1 MSAQKE
7 YVYRKVL
14 KYAAMESPSA
24 DFTVVVMQEVTADLE
39 NRAAVNP
46 RLKELVQ
53 VHGIEIAPLD
63 FSDMVMSRLEE
74 TVSSVIYKPVISRK
88 TGLAIAATI
97 TIVILLLLFLN
108 DGPHTYSTQ
117 TNIFF
122 QVLASLRHI
131 PSIYTIT
138 LMMSCTLLLADYFL
152 RRYQWTMKNKI
163 R

>member
-7 YVYRKVL
+7 YVFRKVL
-14 KYAAMESPSA
+14 KYAAMELPSP
-24 DFTVVVMQEVTADLE
+24 DFTAVVMQEVIADLE

-53 VHGIEIAPLD
+53 LHGIENAPPD
-63 FSDMVMSRLEE
+63 FSDMVMSRLEQTNSRE
-74 TVSSVIYKPVISRK
+74 IYKPVISKK

-97 TIVILLLLFLN
+97 TIFILLLLFLN

-117 TNIFF
+117 NNIFY
-122 QVLASLRHI
+122 QVLASLNHI
-131 PSIYTIT
+131 PSIYIIT

-152 RRYQWTMKNKI
+152 RRFQWTMKNKI